1 VTSIDLPLVLVAAS
15 AVIILAIVGV
25 RFAGK
30 LGLPGLLLYLVIGL
44 VIGWVVPGIDFE
56 DAGLAVV
63 LASTALVFILAHGG
77 LTTRTSNLRP
87 VLAPALMLATIG
99 VTVSILVVAMPL
111 IWFGVDPV
119 IAILFAAV
127 LAPTDAAA
135 VFSVL
140 RRVPVSTKL
149 RSTLEGEAGF
159 NDAPVVVLVTL
170 VAGGALDADPIWIP
184 ILVLIQLIGGAV
196 VGIGVGFG
204 ARWLLPRMALPAVGL
219 YPIAA
224 VTFFVMAFGLAAFAQ
239 TSGFMAVY
247 VAAVIVG
254 SSSSLP
260 HRRGVVGFS
269 DGLSWLAEIGLFVML
284 GLLASPARLPQA
296 IGLAAAGALLLVVAA
311 RPLSAVISLAPFR
324 WRVRE
329 IGFVSFAGLRGA
341 VPIVF
346 AAIPLGL
353 GIPGSQMVFDATLI
367 VVLVLTL
374 VQSPLLPWMAR
385 VCRVADR
392 TIPGELDV
400 DVAPL
405 DQVDAV
411 VLSVDVEPHSN
422 LVGIYVRELGLPV
435 GATVAL
441 VLRADASVPVTDE
454 TRLREGDRVV
464 LVCPQKLRERTEKRM
479 QALARDGRLA
489 GWSDEATG
497 EAG

>member
-1 VTSIDLPLVLVAAS
+1 VSSIDLPLVLVAAS
-15 AVIILAIVGV
+15 AVVILAIVGV

-44 VIGWVVPGIDFE
+44 VIGWAFPGINFN

-77 LTTRTSNLRP
+77 LTTRTSSLRP
-87 VLAPALMLATIG
+87 VLAPALLLATVG
-99 VTVSILVVAMPL
+99 VTVSILAVAMPL

-119 IAILFAAV
+119 IAILFGAV

-140 RRVPVSTKL
+140 RRVPVSPKL
-149 RSTLEGEAGF
+149 RAVLEGEAGF

-170 VAGGALDADPIWIP
+170 VAGGALDADPVWIP
-184 ILVLIQLIGGAV
+184 FLVLVQLIGGAV
-196 VGIGVGFG
+196 VGIIVGYG

-224 VTFFVMAFGLAAFAQ
+224 VTFFVLAFGLAAFAQ

-247 VAAVIVG
+247 VAAIIVG

-296 IGLAAAGALLLVVAA
+296 LGLAVAGALLLLLVA
-311 RPLSAVISLAPFR
+311 RPLSVVISLLPFR
-324 WRVRE
+324 WPFRE
-329 IGFVSFAGLRGA
+329 ISFVSFAGLRGA

-353 GIPGSQMVFDATLI
+353 GLPGSELVFDATLI

-374 VQSPLLPWMAR
+374 VQSPLLPWIAR
-385 VCRVADR
+385 VCGVGDAS
-392 TIPGELDV
+392 TPGELDV

-405 DQVDAV
+405 DEVDAV
-411 VLSVDVEPHSN
+411 VLSVDVSAASN
-422 LVGIYVRELGLPV
+422 LVGIYVRELGLPQ

-441 VLRADASVPVTDE
+441 VLRADSSIPVTDE
-454 TRLREGDRVV
+454 TRLREGDRIV
-464 LVCPQKLRERTEKRM
+464 LVCPQKLRDATEKRM

-489 GWSDEATG
+489 GWNDQSDG
-497 EAG
+497 G

>member
-1 VTSIDLPLVLVAAS
+1 MSSIDLPAVLVAAS
-15 AVIILAIVGV
+15 AVVILAIVGV

-44 VIGWVVPGIDFE
+44 VIGWVFPGINFN

-77 LTTRTSNLRP
+77 LTTRTSSLRP
-87 VLAPALMLATIG
+87 VLAPALMLATVG
-99 VTVSILVVAMPL
+99 VTISILVVAMPL

-119 IAILFAAV
+119 IAILFGAV

-140 RRVPVSTKL
+140 RRVPVSPKL
-149 RSTLEGEAGF
+149 RAALEGEAGF

-170 VAGGALDADPIWIP
+170 VAGGALDADAVWIP
-184 ILVLIQLIGGAV
+184 VLVLVQLIGGAV
-196 VGIGVGFG
+196 VGIAVGFG

-224 VTFFVMAFGLAAFAQ
+224 VTFFVLAFGLAAFIQ

-296 IGLAAAGALLLVVAA
+296 LGLAVAGALLLVLVA
-311 RPLSAVISLAPFR
+311 RPISVLSSLLPFR
-324 WRVRE
+324 WPLRE
-329 IGFVSFAGLRGA
+329 ITFVSFAGLRGA

-353 GIPGSQMVFDATLI
+353 GLPGSELVFDATLI

-374 VQSPLLPWMAR
+374 VQSPLLPWVAR
-385 VCRVADR
+385 VCGVRDSA
-392 TIPGELDV
+392 TPGELDV

-405 DQVDAV
+405 DEVDAV
-411 VLSVDVEPHSN
+411 VMSVDVMANSN
-422 LVGIYVRELGLPV
+422 LVGIFVRELGLPK

-441 VLRADASVPVTDE
+441 VLRADSSLPVNDE
-454 TRLREGDRVV
+454 TRLRESDRIV
-464 LVCPQKLRERTEKRM
+464 LVCPQKLRDATEHRM

-489 GWSDEATG
+489 GWNDQSNE
-497 EAG
+497 